1 MECYCLPVKADLGGE
16 EFPVH
21 ADFRDILEI
30 FSYLEDPSLPEM
42 IRWRI
47 AVALFYDRRVPEEKL

>member
-1 MECYCLPVKADLGGE
+1 MDGYCLPVKTLLGDE
-16 EFPVH
+16 EFLIH

-42 IRWRI
+42 IRWIGR
-47 AVALFYDRRVPEEKL
+47 AHV

>member
-1 MECYCLPVKADLGGE
+1 MECYSLPVKADLGGE

-30 FSYLEDPSLPEM
+30 ISYLEDPSLPEM
-42 IRWRI
+42 IR
-47 AVALFYDRRVPEEKL
+47 